1 MFTDYIENIQYLSAE
16 RKSLD
21 RFLKKNVVIN
31 LPTLFPQHLVDYSI
45 DPSKVIKLFT
55 QCLSEVSPSEYLLF
69 STFNSENDV
78 YTLYKIKSEHALD
91 AITAFIDEYVQKAKQ
106 EDKIIRT
113 QLAASFEKLFDGLSV
128 CSVFKEKFMTD
139 LKTKSVSRDFLV
151 DGSLAPERLIKKSN
165 VYFVKVNIRFSV
177 EHDLFLRKVLNIKN
191 SVELMY
197 RGYVIFSSDFTI
209 NTFQLKLFSADD
221 LYREHFEYTRRS
233 EIYCFISS
241 KQKPKPYALDQKE
254 RLFFNAFGIEDYK
267 LTLYALLK
275 FQNHAETLAKY
286 SAMFPELYQPSAYDF
301 ANLSLEDW
309 DTRFLIQDM
318 IDI

>member
-21 RFLKKNVVIN
+21 RFLENNIVIR
-31 LPTLFPQHLVDYSI
+31 LPALFPQHLVDYSI
-45 DPSKVIKLFT
+45 EPSKVINLFT
-55 QCLSEVSPSEYLLF
+55 QRIAEAADSEYLLF

-78 YTLYKIKSEHALD
+78 YTLYKIKTKHCLD

-113 QLAASFEKLFDGLSV
+113 QLAVSFEKLFDGLSV
-128 CSVFKEKFMTD
+128 CPVFKEKFMTD
-139 LKTKSVSRDFLV
+139 LKTKSVCNDFCV
-151 DGSLAPERLIKKSN
+151 DGSLSPERLIKKSN
-165 VYFVKVNIRFSV
+165 VYFVQVNIRFSG

-197 RGYVIFSSDFTI
+197 RGYVLLSSDFTI
-209 NTFQLKLFSADD
+209 TEFQLKLFSADD
-221 LYREHFEYTRRS
+221 LHREHFEYTRKS
-233 EIYCFISS
+233 ASYGFITT
-241 KQKPKPYALDQKE
+241 KQKPKPYAIDQKE
-254 RLFFNAFGIEDYK
+254 RLFFTVFGEEDYK

-275 FQNHAETLAKY
+275 FQNNAETLAKY